1 MKCVVV
7 VRLNFFEHPL
17 FINVPHYYPHFSK
30 EEKNKPIFNSFS
42 FIWSTDMWIRLHQL
56 EASMWCFDLELSY
69 MGKEVEFRAL
79 LNWSRLWQRLHA
91 SGSNSC
97 GSNFLIQPGLLYCGW
112 ILYQLSH
119 KESPRILAW
128 VAYPFSSGSSRPR
141 NWTRVSCIAGRF
153 ITNWAIREALVL
165 WLALQSHVS
174 VFSHVI
180 LRVWFWSWQPGA
192 FWFSSALAMMEA
204 MLH

>member
-1 MKCVVV
+1 
-7 VRLNFFEHPL
+7 
-17 FINVPHYYPHFSK
+17 
-30 EEKNKPIFNSFS
+30 
-42 FIWSTDMWIRLHQL
+42 
-56 EASMWCFDLELSY
+56 

-97 GSNFLIQPGLLYCGW
+97 GSNFLIQPDLLYCGW

-119 KESPRILAW
+119 KESPRILEW
-128 VAYPFSSGSSRPR
+128 VAYPFSSRSSWPR

-153 ITNWAIREALVL
+153 ITNWATREAPVL

-174 VFSHVI
+174 VFSYVS
-180 LRVWFWSWQPGA
+180 LRAWFWSWQPGAA
-192 FWFSSALAMMEA
+192 FWFSSALAMTEA
-204 MLH
+204 MLRYWTGPVVCVSESFMDPQPKGYVFSFCRNAFSLRN